1 MIDLYYECLYLDVF
15 FDVHVYGCN
24 CLCVQGERNIA
35 LRRHIVDSVHQSY
48 TMAAKDIHN
57 LAVQLQ
63 KSHIAIQVNETKST
77 TYLYLVSLFKPPQ
90 TKFFRGY
97 LAMTLSVYLYFYL
110 VHLLLHE

>member
-63 KSHIAIQVNETKST
+63 KSHIAIQVNETKYT
-77 TYLYLVSLFKPPQ
+77 TYLYLVSLFKSPHKPSSL
-90 TKFFRGY
+90 G
-97 LAMTLSVYLYFYL
+97 VI
-110 VHLLLHE
+110 